1 MREMGDDP
9 KDEKFQKLEENYS
22 ELEERSRT
30 LQRIANEIAKET
42 VFGRRRLEFFR
53 SELPNYEA
61 ISEESPELKRFLPAD
76 VRG

>member
-1 MREMGDDP
+1 MRGEVGDDP
-9 KDEKFQKLEENYS
+9 KDEKFQKA
-22 ELEERSRT
+22 

-61 ISEESPELKRFLPAD
+61 ISEESPEL
-76 VRG
+76 

>member
-1 MREMGDDP
+1 MRGEVGDDP
-9 KDEKFQKLEENYS
+9 KD
-22 ELEERSRT
+22 
-30 LQRIANEIAKET
+30 
-42 VFGRRRLEFFR
+42 FGRRRLEFFR

>member
-1 MREMGDDP
+1 MREVGDDP

-42 VFGRRRLEFFR
+42 VFRPQAIGIFPLGTA
-53 SELPNYEA
+53 EL
-61 ISEESPELKRFLPAD
+61 
-76 VRG
+76 